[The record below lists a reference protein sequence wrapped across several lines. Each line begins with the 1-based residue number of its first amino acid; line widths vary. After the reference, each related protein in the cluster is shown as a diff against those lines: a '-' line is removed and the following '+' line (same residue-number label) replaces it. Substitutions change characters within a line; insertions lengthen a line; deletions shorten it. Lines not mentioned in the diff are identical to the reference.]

1 LNSSGKLAVGSMP
14 SLLNYS
20 FTFEDATGRDG
31 REGGTGGAG
40 DDEQGMTDTIP
51 DQP

>member
-14 SLLNYS
+14 SLLTYS

-31 REGGTGGAG
+31 REGGTGDG
-40 DDEQGMTDTIP
+40 EQGMMDTIP